1 MKQEAK
7 NAGFTVI
14 ELLVAITITV
24 VLAGLLISVTSGALD
39 VWQRTQARLTMNAQV
54 KVAMDLLARDLQ
66 AVVRPLTA
74 DIAFAVDV
82 VPTSELGV
90 HNWRLGDPLIKPD
103 DTVSLQALANAPTK
117 AEQRITDAR
126 FGRSGAWLRMIAS
139 NIESGGSLPTAL
151 AYQINRR
158 PISGSVNGAQSSL
171 IRYTLY
177 RMKVGSGV
185 TFNNGYDL
193 LVSYYSSL
201 DTSTPGALVAPI
213 TTEALCDNVVDFGVW
228 CYVRQP
234 DGSLGDPVY
243 PTGNKTVS
251 YHASGAPGAVNPI
264 PDVVEV
270 MLRVLTDSGAARLEQ
285 MELGRVTRPA
295 EFATNDEW
303 WWAVVEAESQVFT
316 MRIEVGAAAMP

>member
-1 MKQEAK
+1 MRPGPK

-39 VWQRTQARLTMNAQV
+39 VWQRTQSRLTMNAQV

-66 AVVRPLTA
+66 AVVRPVTS

-82 VPTSELGV
+82 VPTGELGA
-90 HNWRLGDPLIKPD
+90 HNWRMADPQIKPD
-103 DTVSLQALANAPTK
+103 DAVSLQALANATR

-126 FGRSGAWLRMIAS
+126 FGRSGIWLRMIATAERS
-139 NIESGGSLPTAL
+139 AGEKFRLPRAV

-158 PISGSVNGAQSSL
+158 PVSGAVTDTLPAP

-177 RMKVGSGV
+177 RTRLKPDE
-185 TFNNGYDL
+185 TFTGGYAVINYGEL
-193 LVSYYSSL
+193 M
-201 DTSTPGALVAPI
+201 TPG
-213 TTEALCDNVVDFGVW
+213 TDEALCDNVVDFGVW
-228 CYVRQP
+228 CYVRQS

-243 PTGNKTVS
+243 PTDNKAVR
-251 YHASGAPGAVNPI
+251 YHASGASGAVNPI
-264 PDVVEV
+264 PDVVDV
-270 MLRVLTDSGAARLEQ
+270 MLRVLTNNGAERLEQ
-285 MELGRVTRPA
+285 MELGRVTRPH
-295 EFATNDEW
+295 EFASNDEW
-303 WWAVVEAESQVFT
+303 WWSVVEAESQVFT